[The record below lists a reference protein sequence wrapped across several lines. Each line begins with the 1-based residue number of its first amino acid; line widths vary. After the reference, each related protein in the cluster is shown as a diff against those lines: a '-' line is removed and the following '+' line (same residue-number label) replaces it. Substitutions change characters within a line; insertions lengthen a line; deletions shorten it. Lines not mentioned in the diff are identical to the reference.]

1 MGSRVLRR
9 SSELRMRTMS
19 ESIGVD
25 RKEGEPAGRQGN
37 GRPRDLPRRLD
48 RRPVRFLLVGLTGVG
63 VNTVVLW
70 IATRGVGLAVFWGG
84 LMAALI
90 STGTNFLLNDA
101 FTWRDRRGGG
111 RGVGKTML
119 ARALARSIGGEAAR
133 IQCTPDLLP
142 QDITGSSVVDQRS
155 LELRFIPGPIFAN
168 VVLVDE
174 INRATPRTQAAFL
187 EPLDEGQVT
196 VDGRTHL
203 LPAPFFLLATLNPA
217 EHHGIYPL
225 PEGQLD
231 RFMLATSLG
240 YPGFEDELQML
251 GSHVARHPIDDL
263 APVFTPEAVVTLA
276 REVRAVFV
284 SEAVRVRAMQIIANT
299 RTAPGVLLGCSPR
312 AGIALLR
319 AAPARAAMAGR
330 ALLLPGGNQAPG

>member
-1 MGSRVLRR
+1 VTVAADAAQLVVNVERVIVGKREPI
-9 SSELRMRTMS
+9 ELVVT
-19 ESIGVD
+19 V
-25 RKEGEPAGRQGN
+25 
-37 GRPRDLPRRLD
+37 
-48 RRPVRFLLVGLTGVG
+48 LLSGGH
-63 VNTVVLW
+63 VLLQD
-70 IATRGVGLAVFWGG
+70 VP
-84 LMAALI
+84 
-90 STGTNFLLNDA
+90 
-101 FTWRDRRGGG
+101 
-111 RGVGKTML
+111 GVGKTML

-284 SEAVRVRAMQIIANT
+284 SEAVRRYALQIIART

-319 AAPARAAMAGR
+319 AAQARAAMAGR
-330 ALLLPGGNQAPG
+330 TFVLPDDIKALAVPVLAHRMLVRPEAGPAAGIIRILLEEVPAPPEVPSPRARA

>member
-1 MGSRVLRR
+1 MSVARDAAQLVANVERVIVGKREPI
-9 SSELRMRTMS
+9 ELVVT
-19 ESIGVD
+19 V
-25 RKEGEPAGRQGN
+25 
-37 GRPRDLPRRLD
+37 
-48 RRPVRFLLVGLTGVG
+48 LLSGGH
-63 VNTVVLW
+63 VLLQD
-70 IATRGVGLAVFWGG
+70 VP
-84 LMAALI
+84 
-90 STGTNFLLNDA
+90 
-101 FTWRDRRGGG
+101 
-111 RGVGKTML
+111 GVGKTML

-203 LPAPFFLLATLNPA
+203 LPQPFFLLATLNPA

-240 YPGFEDELQML
+240 YPGFENELQML

-263 APVFTPEAVVTLA
+263 APVFTPEAVVTMA

-284 SEAVRVRAMQIIANT
+284 GEAVRRYALQIIART

-319 AAPARAAMAGR
+319 AAQARAAMAGR
-330 ALLLPGGNQAPG
+330 TFVLPDDIKALAVPVLAHRMLVRPEAGPAAGIIRILLEEVAVPPSLDAGRARP

>member
-1 MGSRVLRR
+1 VTVAADAAQLVVNVERVIVGKREPI
-9 SSELRMRTMS
+9 ELVVT
-19 ESIGVD
+19 V
-25 RKEGEPAGRQGN
+25 
-37 GRPRDLPRRLD
+37 
-48 RRPVRFLLVGLTGVG
+48 LLSGGH
-63 VNTVVLW
+63 VLLQD
-70 IATRGVGLAVFWGG
+70 VP
-84 LMAALI
+84 
-90 STGTNFLLNDA
+90 
-101 FTWRDRRGGG
+101 
-111 RGVGKTML
+111 GVGKTML

-284 SEAVRVRAMQIIANT
+284 SEAVRRYALQIIART

-319 AAPARAAMAGR
+319 AAQARAAMAGR
-330 ALLLPGGNQAPG
+330 TFVLPDDIKALAVPVLAHRMLVRPEAGPAAGIIRILLEEVAVPPSRDAGRARP

>member
-1 MGSRVLRR
+1 MSVAADAAQLVVNVERVIVGKR
-9 SSELRMRTMS
+9 
-19 ESIGVD
+19 
-25 RKEGEPAGRQGN
+25 EPI
-37 GRPRDLPRRLD
+37 DL
-48 RRPVRFLLVGLTGVG
+48 VVTALLSGGH
-63 VNTVVLW
+63 VLLQD
-70 IATRGVGLAVFWGG
+70 VP
-84 LMAALI
+84 
-90 STGTNFLLNDA
+90 
-101 FTWRDRRGGG
+101 
-111 RGVGKTML
+111 GVGKTML

-225 PEGQLD
+225 PEGQMD

-284 SEAVRVRAMQIIANT
+284 SEAVRRYALQIIANT

-319 AAPARAAMAGR
+319 AAQARAAMSGRTFVLPDDIKALAVPVLAHRMLVRPEAGPAAGIIRILLEEVAVPPSLDAGR
-330 ALLLPGGNQAPG
+330 ARP

>member
-1 MGSRVLRR
+1 VNAATDTAQLIANVERVIVGKRDAV
-9 SSELRMRTMS
+9 ELVTTALL
-19 ESIGVD
+19 
-25 RKEGEPAGRQGN
+25 AGGH
-37 GRPRDLPRRLD
+37 
-48 RRPVRFLLVGLTGVG
+48 VLLQDVP
-63 VNTVVLW
+63 
-70 IATRGVGLAVFWGG
+70 
-84 LMAALI
+84 
-90 STGTNFLLNDA
+90 
-101 FTWRDRRGGG
+101 
-111 RGVGKTML
+111 GVGKTML

-142 QDITGSSVVDQRS
+142 ADITGSSVVDARS
-155 LELRFIPGPIFAN
+155 FELRFVPGPIFAN

-174 INRATPRTQAAFL
+174 LNRATPRTQAAFL

-203 LPAPFFLLATLNPA
+203 LPQPFFLMATLNPA

-231 RFMLATSLG
+231 RFLLATSLG

-251 GSHVARHPIDDL
+251 SSHVARHPIDDL
-263 APVFTPEAVVTLA
+263 APVLTPEAVVALG

-284 SEAVRVRAMQIIANT
+284 SDPVRRYALQIVSRT
-299 RTAPGVLLGCSPR
+299 RTAPGVVLGCSPR

-319 AAPARAAMAGR
+319 AAQARAAMAGR
-330 ALLLPGGNQAPG
+330 PFLLPDDVKALALPVLAHRMIVRPEAGPAAEVIRALLAEVPAPPETEASRRRS